1 MWTPNLNT
9 SFEIF
14 FAAVLLLC
22 AHKVSV
28 LSLETVLHVPQT
40 LWKLLT
46 RKSMTVQE
54 KLLNNN
60 NLCKTKLCMIII
72 DI

>member
-40 LWKLLT
+40 LWKLLPL
-46 RKSMTVQE
+46 KS
-54 KLLNNN
+54 LL
-60 NLCKTKLCMIII
+60 T
-72 DI
+72 